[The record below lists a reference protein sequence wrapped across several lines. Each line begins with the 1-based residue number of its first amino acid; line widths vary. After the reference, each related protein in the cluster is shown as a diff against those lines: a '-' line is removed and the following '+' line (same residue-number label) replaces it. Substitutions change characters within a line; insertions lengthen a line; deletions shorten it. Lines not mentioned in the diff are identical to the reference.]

1 MNAEQRTPNEY
12 VLLQVNMQMRGII
25 QYNSE
30 QAFRIPAKSLLNMSA
45 IGDL

>member
-1 MNAEQRTPNEY
+1 MNSY

-30 QAFRIPAKSLLNMSA
+30 QAFRRRGEEFVKYERA

>member
-1 MNAEQRTPNEY
+1 MNAEQRTLNEY

-30 QAFRIPAKSLLNMSA
+30 QAFRIPCEKFVDMSA
-45 IGDL
+45 R